1 MNLPHEIEYDLRA
14 AAVDTNAKRAAS
26 TAPPMRE
33 THVEVRRRVL
43 ERAQDALKVA
53 EEEVERA
60 TARYYELFPKRDVRS
75 EALEQ
80 AAEALPT
87 PETNWAIGDHA
98 LRSEKLQRERA
109 LDTQVGGGH
118 YKKMKIQVVEFVDKN
133 QIPYLEGNAIKYIC
147 RHAEKGGV
155 QDIDKAIH
163 YLQLLK
169 ELRYGTAE

>member
-1 MNLPHEIEYDLRA
+1 MSI
-14 AAVDTNAKRAAS
+14 AS
-26 TAPPMRE
+26 TAPPMRSD
-33 THVEVRRRVL
+33 HVEIRRR
-43 ERAQDALKVA
+43 RF
-53 EEEVERA
+53 ERA
-60 TARYYELFPKRDVRS
+60 TKALSDARDEFNAARADIADLVGDDKTDWAVDEPALRAAARDV
-75 EALEQ
+75 
-80 AAEALPT
+80 AEAMDTHARAGRIQANLPRLDFADT
-87 PETNWAIGDHA
+87 P
-98 LRSEKLQRERA
+98 LQK
-109 LDTQVGGGH
+109 QVGGAH